1 MSRDPRAY
9 LWDALQA
16 ARSIQRFTL
25 GFEALTYSQDELLQ
39 SAVERKFEII
49 GEALN
54 QLSRQDPV
62 IASRVPDLAQIIAF
76 RNQLA
81 HGYAKVSAGTVWTI
95 VQTALPD
102 LVITLQQ
109 VMDEFE

>member
-25 GFEALTYSQDELLQ
+25 GFEALAYSQD
-39 SAVERKFEII
+39 K
-49 GEALN
+49 
-54 QLSRQDPV
+54 
-62 IASRVPDLAQIIAF
+62 
-76 RNQLA
+76 
-81 HGYAKVSAGTVWTI
+81 
-95 VQTALPD
+95 LPD